1 MLGLSPSSGT
11 SSILMTAFDIIAAF
25 IDIRL
30 DLLRL
35 LRLDPDNARV
45 LESLLLLLLKH
56 GLHQV
61 KVVRPLAIK

>member
-1 MLGLSPSSGT
+1 
-11 SSILMTAFDIIAAF
+11 MTAFDIIVAF

-45 LESLLLLLLKH
+45 LEPLLLLLEN